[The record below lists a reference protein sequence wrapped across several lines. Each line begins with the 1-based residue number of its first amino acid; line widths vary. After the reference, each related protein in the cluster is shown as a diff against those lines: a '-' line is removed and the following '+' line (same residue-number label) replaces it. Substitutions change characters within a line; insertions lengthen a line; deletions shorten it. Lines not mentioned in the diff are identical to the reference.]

1 AMPRSGGRMPG
12 KYLLGSGLASVIA
25 MISPLKAQVAID
37 VTKINCDQYVHS
49 KITTPNL
56 IAAWF
61 SGYYSA
67 KQNNNLI
74 DTQDLQEKVGKLQK
88 YCYEEKNFKV
98 PLMKAVEELFGKGKA
113 AR

>member
-1 AMPRSGGRMPG
+1 MRG
-12 KYLLGSGLASVIA
+12 KCLLSSGLALVAI

-37 VTKINCDQYVHS
+37 VSKINCDQFVHS
-49 KITTPNL
+49 KIATPNL
-56 IAAWF
+56 VAAWF

-74 DTQDLQEKVGKLQK
+74 DMQDLQEKVGKLQK

-98 PLMKAVEELFGKGKA
+98 PLMRAVEELFGKAKGE
-113 AR
+113 R

>member
-1 AMPRSGGRMPG
+1 MSRSGGPMRG
-12 KYLLGSGLASVIA
+12 KYLLSSGLAFVTI

-37 VTKINCDQYVHS
+37 VSKINCDQYVHS
-49 KITTPNL
+49 KIAAPNL

-74 DTQDLQEKVGKLQK
+74 DTEDLQERVGKLQK

-98 PLMKAVEELFGKGKA
+98 PLMK
-113 AR
+113 